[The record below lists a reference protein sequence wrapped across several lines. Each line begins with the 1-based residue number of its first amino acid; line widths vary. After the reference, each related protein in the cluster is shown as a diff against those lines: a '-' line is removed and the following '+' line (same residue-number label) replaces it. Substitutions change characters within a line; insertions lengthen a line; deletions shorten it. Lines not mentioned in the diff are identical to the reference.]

1 MLDNKQ
7 TFGINSGDYARFRPT
22 YPKVFYEF
30 LTAHLVSKDK
40 AWDCACGTGQ
50 VAKDLTGYFNEIYAT
65 DISKNQI
72 ENAFRHPKIKY
83 AVSPAE
89 QTDFPNNF
97 FDLIGVG
104 QALHW
109 FDIDKFFKEANRVLK
124 RNGILAVFGYGFF
137 KVNKDID
144 QILDTYL
151 YATVEPYWSDRNML
165 VINGFEGID
174 FPFQPVAMPEFDFKF
189 NWQLSDMLSYI
200 STWSAVKIYNSK
212 HKIPLEKQVF
222 ERLEK
227 IWINEKDV
235 YMPFFSFVRL
245 K

>member
-22 YPKVFYEF
+22 YPKAFYEF
-30 LTAHLVSKDK
+30 LTTQLISKDK

-72 ENAFRHPKIKY
+72 ANAFRHPKIKY
-83 AVSPAE
+83 GISPSE
-89 QTDFPNNF
+89 HTDFPDNF
-97 FDLIGVG
+97 FDLICVG

-109 FDIDKFFKEANRVLK
+109 FDIDKFFKEVDRVLK
-124 RNGILAVFGYGFF
+124 ANGILAVFGYGFF
-137 KVNKDID
+137 KVNNAID
-144 QILDTYL
+144 QILDKYL
-151 YATVEPYWSDRNML
+151 YAEVESYWSDRNML
-165 VINGFEGID
+165 AINGFKDII
-174 FPFQPVAMPEFDFKF
+174 FPFKPIETPDFDFKL

-212 HKIPLEKQVF
+212 HEIPIEKQVF
-222 ERLEK
+222 ERLKK
-227 IWINEKDV
+227 IWIDEKDV
-235 YMPFFSFVRL
+235 YMPFFSFVRW